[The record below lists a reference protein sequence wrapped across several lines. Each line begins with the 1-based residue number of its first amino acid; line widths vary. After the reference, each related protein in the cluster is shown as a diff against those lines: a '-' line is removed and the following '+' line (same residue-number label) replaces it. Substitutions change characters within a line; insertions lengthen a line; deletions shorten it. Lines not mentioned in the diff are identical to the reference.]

1 VIGIVRDPE
10 TDDHWHARCSR
21 NASPRLGCSEHQV
34 RVHGDHFTPVPVP
47 GAAPATPTRTVAA
60 LVDAARARATALG
73 LAGDPLLPVLAVLAA
88 GAALVQI
95 TGHPAPPDLSRL
107 ARRCAQERVTAT
119 VDTPVDGIRT
129 LP

>member
-1 VIGIVRDPE
+1 
-10 TDDHWHARCSR
+10 
-21 NASPRLGCSEHQV
+21 
-34 RVHGDHFTPVPVP
+34 
-47 GAAPATPTRTVAA
+47 VAA
-60 LVDAARARATALG
+60 LVDAARTRAATLG
-73 LAGDPLLPVLAVLAA
+73 LTAEDRVLCTGAWSADGDPLLPVLAA

-119 VDTPVDGIRT
+119 MDTPVDGIRT

>member
-1 VIGIVRDPE
+1 M
-10 TDDHWHARCSR
+10 
-21 NASPRLGCSEHQV
+21 
-34 RVHGDHFTPVPVP
+34 HGDHFTPVPVP

-73 LAGDPLLPVLAVLAA
+73 LTADDRVLCTGGWSAEGDPLLPVLAVLAA

-95 TGHPAPPDLSRL
+95 TRHPAPPDLSRL